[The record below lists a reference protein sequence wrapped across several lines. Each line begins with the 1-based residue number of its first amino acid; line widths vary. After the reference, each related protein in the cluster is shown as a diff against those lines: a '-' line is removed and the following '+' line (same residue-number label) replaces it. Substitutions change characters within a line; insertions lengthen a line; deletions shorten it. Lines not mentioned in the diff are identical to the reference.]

1 MVELN
6 LSRRIDKSLAKE
18 IAREYGYLQY
28 MIERYLV
35 LWGEKETLDF
45 IHSCENPIRTALR
58 LNTLKTNEPAFLK
71 AMAEKGIVL
80 EKVEWLNDGYYA
92 NFGDHSPGS
101 LFEHMM
107 GYYYV
112 QGVPSMTVV
121 EALDP
126 QPDETVIDL
135 AAAPGGKTTHLAQ
148 KMENTGL
155 LLAVE
160 SDRQRIASLESNIMR
175 CGVTNT
181 MVLRGDARKI
191 HTLRMEPDRILLDA
205 PCSGEGLIPL
215 DPERKTSKSMAD
227 IRYCATRQDE
237 MIDSA
242 LDALKVG
249 GKLLYSTCSIA
260 PEENEFVIDAILRK
274 RNDVEIVSI
283 DMEFG
288 IPAYTEP
295 YGVKLDESLSK
306 ARRFLPQRHG
316 VEGFFICKLS
326 KEDR

>member
-1 MVELN
+1 M
-6 LSRRIDKSLAKE
+6 SMRIDKTRAKE
-18 IAREYGYLQY
+18 IAREHGYLQY
-28 MIERYLV
+28 MIERYLA

-45 IHSCENPIRTALR
+45 IQSCEKPIRTAIR
-58 LNTLKTNEPAFLK
+58 VNTLKTDESSLLK
-71 AMAEKGIVL
+71 VLSEKGIAL
-80 EKVEWLNDGYYA
+80 EHVEWLDDGFYA
-92 NFGDHSPGS
+92 DFRSYSPGS

-107 GYYYV
+107 GHYYV

-126 QPDETVIDL
+126 QPGEIVVDL

-148 KMENTGL
+148 KMKNNGL
-155 LLAVE
+155 LLAIE

-175 CGVTNT
+175 CGATNT
-181 MVLRGDARKI
+181 MVMRGDARKI
-191 HTLRMEPDRILLDA
+191 NNLGIKPDRILLDA
-205 PCSGEGLIPL
+205 PCSGEGLIAL

-237 MIDSA
+237 MIESA

-274 RNDVEIVSI
+274 RNDVKIVSI
-283 DMEFG
+283 AKEFG
-288 IPAYTEP
+288 IPAYTRP
-295 YGVKLDESLSK
+295 YGVKLDDSLSK
-306 ARRFLPQRHG
+306 ARRFLPQKHG
-316 VEGFFICKLS
+316 LEGFFICRLL
-326 KEDR
+326 KEGR